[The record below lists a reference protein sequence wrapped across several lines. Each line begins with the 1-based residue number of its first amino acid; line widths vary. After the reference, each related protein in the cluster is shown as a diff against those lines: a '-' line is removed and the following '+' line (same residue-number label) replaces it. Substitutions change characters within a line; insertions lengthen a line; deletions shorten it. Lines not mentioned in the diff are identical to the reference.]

1 MYKFKYLKISIGS
14 CYKIDT
20 QLVNASDLK
29 FVSENELHE
38 PSTELNEIVKM
49 VSKFKSTLKI

>member
-1 MYKFKYLKISIGS
+1 MHKFKYLKISIGS

-29 FVSENELHE
+29 FVS
-38 PSTELNEIVKM
+38 K
-49 VSKFKSTLKI
+49 K